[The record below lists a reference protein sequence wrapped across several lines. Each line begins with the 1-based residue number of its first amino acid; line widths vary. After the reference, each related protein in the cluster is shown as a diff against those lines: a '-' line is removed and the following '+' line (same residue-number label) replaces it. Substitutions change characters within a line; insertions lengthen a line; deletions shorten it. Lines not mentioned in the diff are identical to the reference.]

1 MVPLCDRWTRGW
13 NQTMDATNCS
23 LSNSCFDR
31 SRRLQ
36 EAIHLQG
43 ARHGDLG
50 INGGSFDASLHL
62 RSHFISDVTKTGTNA
77 TNFGRTFQKT
87 GSEVELGKICSHGQA
102 TVGKYPKWRPHKDRF
117 SFTLSVVDRNIW
129 ALAGSRRLIAC
140 KQALDNR
147 NKCGRNEKC
156 FGTWN
161 CLPRGKITIR
171 L

>member
-1 MVPLCDRWTRGW
+1 MGLVSGYLSKTLKLRLLEQDIKVRLLEQDTKVRLLELWSAEVRPIRFCMVPQCDRWTRGW

-87 GSEVELGKICSHGQA
+87 GSEVELG
-102 TVGKYPKWRPHKDRF
+102 
-117 SFTLSVVDRNIW
+117 
-129 ALAGSRRLIAC
+129 
-140 KQALDNR
+140 
-147 NKCGRNEKC
+147 
-156 FGTWN
+156 
-161 CLPRGKITIR
+161 
-171 L
+171 